1 MSSRTGR
8 LCLGWQYAPPFP
20 EPGPPPR
27 RPTPPAPERLNPDW
41 ATAQRREESLL
52 NRPLKAA
59 FCVAVALGLTS
70 LALGVAGVLNILVAG
85 LGVIC
90 CLLIAAVSGYAIWQ
104 GERALRSRLASEQ
117 ARVGKLRAA
126 QESPAVRLAGR
137 TRRPDAGVAGT
148 PGRL

>member
-1 MSSRTGR
+1 MSPRTSR

-27 RPTPPAPERLNPDW
+27 RPTPPAQERLNPDW

-59 FCVAVALGLTS
+59 FGVAVALGLTS
-70 LALGVAGVLNILVAG
+70 LALGVVGVLNVLVAG

-104 GERALRSRLASEQ
+104 GERALRPPSS
-117 ARVGKLRAA
+117 V
-126 QESPAVRLAGR
+126 AVMPGSTALNLIS
-137 TRRPDAGVAGT
+137 GT
-148 PGRL
+148 ACAY